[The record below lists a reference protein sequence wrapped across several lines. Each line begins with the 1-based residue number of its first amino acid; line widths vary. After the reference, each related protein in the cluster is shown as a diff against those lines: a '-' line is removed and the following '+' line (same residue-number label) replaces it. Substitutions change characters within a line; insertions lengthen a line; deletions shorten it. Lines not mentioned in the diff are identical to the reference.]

1 MNVIESRLSS
11 TCVPVSPAI
20 DEAQALW
27 AMRELEGII
36 DQLGSDSP
44 VAMVL
49 RHARRE
55 IVSLTTASNTGT
67 VVGPFR
73 VAA

>member
-1 MNVIESRLSS
+1 MNAIESRLSV
-11 TCVPVSPAI
+11 VPTPIAPAI
-20 DEAQALW
+20 DEVQALW
-27 AMRELEGII
+27 AMRELESMIE
-36 DQLGSDSP
+36 QLGGDSP

-55 IVSLTTASNTGT
+55 IVSLTTATAGT
-67 VVGPFR
+67 VIGPFR

>member
-1 MNVIESRLSS
+1 MNAIESRLS
-11 TCVPVSPAI
+11 VVSEPTSPSI
-20 DEAQALW
+20 DAVQALW
-27 AMRELEGII
+27 AMRELDNMIE
-36 DQLGSDSP
+36 QLGGDSP

-55 IVSLTTASNTGT
+55 IVSLTASIPGT
-67 VVGPFR
+67 ILGPLR